1 MQRMGMLHSYLF
13 LHPSPWLLNTPFGV
27 KGFLWWEPPTP
38 PVTSPSVSESSC
50 WVLPLVPVPAETF
63 LSPTSRADHTLR
75 WDLGSPVCWSQGW
88 AEETQPKEGG
98 AGK

>member
-50 WVLPLVPVPAETF
+50 WVLPLVPVPC
-63 LSPTSRADHTLR
+63 R
-75 WDLGSPVCWSQGW
+75 DLLVPHEQG
-88 AEETQPKEGG
+88 
-98 AGK
+98 